1 MKKPLTDFAVKN
13 EPPASE
19 IKKLYAGRGL
29 LLLIYPNGS
38 KYWSFKYRWLGKEKS
53 LSFGVYPETT
63 LAGAREKTLEA
74 RALLKDKKDPAEV
87 KKATKRDALVAA
99 DNSFESIGREWIES
113 RRAGWTPRYTEFV
126 IKRLEVDIYPTLGS
140 RPITAITAP
149 ELLAVIRVIEKRG
162 ALEVAH
168 RCLKACGQIFMFGI
182 ATCRAERNPAADL
195 KVALKTP
202 VKKHYAHLQESELP
216 EFLQKLEA
224 YDGAVQTKLAVKMLL
239 LTFVRTTELRGA
251 TWAEID
257 FDKAEWRIPPER
269 MKMRRG
275 HIVPLSQQA
284 VAVLKELKLLTGRW
298 QYVFPHQFKPIKCMS
313 ENTVLFALY
322 RMGYHKRT
330 TGHGFRHLASTI
342 LNEHDFDKDH
352 VELQLA
358 HVEGNKIR
366 GTYNHALYLPQRQK
380 MMQWWA
386 DYLEQK
392 GMRAAPAQV
401 LDYAAAQTR

>member
-1 MKKPLTDFAVKN
+1 MKKPLTDFA
-13 EPPASE
+13 
-19 IKKLYAGRGL
+19 IKSIQPSTKIQKFYDGDGL
-29 LLLIYPNGS
+29 VLLAYPNGS

-53 LSFGVYPETT
+53 LSFGTYPETT

-74 RALLKDKKDPAEV
+74 RALIKEGKDPAEV
-87 KKATKRDALVAA
+87 KKASKRDALIAA
-99 DNSFESIGREWIES
+99 DNSFEAIAREWMES
-113 RRAGWTPRYTEFV
+113 QMAWSPRYAKFMV
-126 IKRLEVDIYPTLGS
+126 RRLEVDIFPKLGA

-149 ELLAVIRVIEKRG
+149 ELLAVIRTIEKRG

-224 YDGAVQTKLAVKMLL
+224 YDGAVQTKLAVKLLL

-313 ENTVLFALY
+313 ENTVLFAIY

-358 HVEGNKIR
+358 HVEGNKVR
-366 GTYNHALYLPQRQK
+366 GTYNHASILPSAR
-380 MMQWWA
+380 
-386 DYLEQK
+386 
-392 GMRAAPAQV
+392 R
-401 LDYAAAQTR
+401 